1 MVEVP
6 KDHGLTPSD
15 LDPWLAKHLGTG
27 WRCSS
32 VEPTSAGNSQETWFV
47 RCVKSNSTRDLVLRR
62 SADGGTLEWSSR
74 GDEVTAMGEARTSG
88 LPVPSIVWWDAD
100 GGSLSRPY
108 IVMDRMPGGS
118 AQMRDPL
125 RAIRTAVDLG
135 HLLAQLHGRTHAK
148 TSSAPSTDRE
158 LHAWTSRIAALQR
171 RPSLLDA
178 LVAWLH
184 RERGVVT
191 DLGESLLWGDP
202 GPHNVLTDSTGGVT
216 ATLDW
221 ELSRR
226 GNPLEDLGSARWSL
240 LSHLDPTSLTD
251 AYRSEIDLE
260 LDARSVDWFEV
271 LAGVSRT
278 VMLLNG
284 LEALHRGSSR
294 NLNVLALAMVMVP
307 ANLINAAAIA
317 WGIVPSAS
325 ALDGHVKSPLARP
338 DVDVELASRLTSDH
352 DTVST
357 CTINPRLLEAL
368 QADLPT
374 GIGPSFATDLTIA
387 TTDGLNERQISNLIE
402 VTATAQR
409 SWPRLVALLGP
420 TVGIHGSRRL
430 GH

>member
-6 KDHGLTPSD
+6 HHHGLTPAD
-15 LDPWLAKHLGTG
+15 LDPLLATHLGSG

-32 VEPTSAGNSQETWFV
+32 VEATSAGNSQETWFV
-47 RCVKSNSTRDLVLRR
+47 HCVKSDSTRDLVLRR

-74 GDEVTAMGEARTSG
+74 GDEVTAMAEASRSG

-100 GGSLSRPY
+100 GGGLARPY
-108 IVMDRMPGGS
+108 IVMDRMPGTS
-118 AQMRDPL
+118 AQMRDPI
-125 RAIRTAVDLG
+125 RASRTAVDLG
-135 HLLAQLHGRTHAK
+135 HLLAQLHRRTHAE
-148 TSSAPSTDRE
+148 TSSGSSTDRE
-158 LHAWTSRIAALQR
+158 LAAWTTRVTALHR

-178 LVAWLH
+178 LVTWLH
-184 RERGVVT
+184 RERAVVT
-191 DLGESLLWGDP
+191 DPGESLLWGDP

-240 LSHLDPTSLTD
+240 LSHIDPTSLTN
-251 AYRSEIDLE
+251 AYRSNVDLE
-260 LDARSVDWFEV
+260 PDARSIAWFEV

-307 ANLINAAAIA
+307 ANLVNAASIA
-317 WGIVPSAS
+317 WGIFPSAS
-325 ALDGHVKSPLARP
+325 ASDRHADPPLAPP
-338 DVDVELASRLTSDH
+338 DVDVELASRLTSDR

-357 CTINPRLLEAL
+357 YTVNPRLLEAL
-368 QADLPT
+368 QTDLPT
-374 GIGPSFATDLTIA
+374 GVGPSFATDSATVKTDVLNDSQIA
-387 TTDGLNERQISNLIE
+387 NLIE
-402 VTATAQR
+402 ATVAAQR

-420 TVGIHGSRRL
+420 AVGFHGPRRL